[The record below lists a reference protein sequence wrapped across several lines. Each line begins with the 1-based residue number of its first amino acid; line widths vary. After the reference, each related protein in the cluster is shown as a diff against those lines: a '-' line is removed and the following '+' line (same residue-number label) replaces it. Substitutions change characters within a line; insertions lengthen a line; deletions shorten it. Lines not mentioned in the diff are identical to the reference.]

1 MESIRVSIA
10 QENELLQQ
18 ELDNAREQIENLKK
32 HYDDLELKSKTD
44 VKLLVKAVKSLRSY
58 QSELKQELS
67 RLTKEKLEVEV
78 ASFVCTVLTFCFTAF

>member
-1 MESIRVSIA
+1 MESMRVSIV

-44 VKLLVKAVKSLRSY
+44 VKLLVKEVKSLRSY